1 MKKTFSL
8 LLVCIIYFSSVA
20 QTTNH
25 LPSYNI
31 AKDKVLYTVG
41 YAHLDTQWNWD
52 YPATIN
58 TYIKNI
64 LTENFHL
71 FELYPDYTFNFT
83 GSRRYHFMKEYY
95 PDMFKTLQGYI
106 KQGRWHVAGSSVD
119 EAEANMSSSE
129 SIVRQV
135 LYGNEFFRKNFDTV
149 SYDYMIPD
157 CFGFVAN
164 LPTVLNYC
172 GVKGFSTQ
180 KLTWHSAN
188 GIPFNVGVWNGPD
201 DKGVVAAL
209 NATDY
214 GGDIVPR
221 LDKDTSWDNRLE
233 QDKQRTGYAF
243 DYRYYGVGDQGGA
256 PRKDDVV
263 HAEGSLNNDDSK
275 FKVLLSSADQMFKDV
290 TPEIRK
296 ALPIY
301 KGDLLLIEHSSGS
314 TTSQAYMKRMNRK
327 NELLAQS
334 AETAACIAELS
345 NGLSYP
351 TEKLDNAWELVLGSQ
366 FHDMLPGTAIPK
378 AYEYAWNDEFIAAN
392 NFSSILKNSIANI
405 SHQLNTKTTGRSIV
419 VYNPV
424 AREREDVVSATL
436 YYSKLPENIAVYDY
450 NNKPV
455 PAQITKRSDDSL
467 SFIFLA
473 KLPATGVGVF
483 DVREAKK
490 STSSKS
496 LSVNN
501 NVIENEFYKVTI
513 AENGDLTSVY
523 DKKNSK
529 ELLSAPAKL
538 EFLHEAPTQWP
549 AWNMDWKDRQK
560 PPIDFLDKNASVKII
575 EQGPVRVA
583 LEITREGKGSTI
595 QQIVSLSAG
604 EAGKHVDVDNKINW
618 HSQGVSLKAAFPL
631 TVDNP
636 MATYNLGAG
645 AVERGTNVYNKF
657 EVPSKQWFDLTDAS
671 KKYGVTI
678 LEDCKYGSDKPTD
691 NTLRLTLMYTPE
703 VNKNWVWYGYQG
715 TQDFGVHH
723 FKYGIYGHDGSW
735 QESLSQWQA
744 QFFNQPLIAFEVPK
758 HEGSL
763 GKIYSLINISS
774 PQVGVMAV
782 KKQQDGDYY
791 IVRVNELS
799 GKDLTGVSLRFAN
812 AIEDAYEVNGQ
823 EQRIG
828 NANFNNKNISFDI
841 SHYTIKS
848 FAVKLKSPAQSAEM
862 QSSVALPYNRDVMS
876 FDDNRTDGSFKDDY
890 TLPAE
895 LVPGEIV
902 SDNIHFKMGDK
913 TDEKMNAVTCNQQ
926 QINLPEGNYNKLYL
940 LAAADED
947 TQGEFLID
955 GKPNKLSIQSFT
967 GFVGQF
973 YNRHFTNDEKWGV
986 TSIDNPL
993 AKRDNIAWF
1002 ATHTHYGYPSENV
1015 AYKYSYLYKY
1025 EINLPA
1031 NAKTI
1036 TLPNNDKIKIL
1047 AITVAGSNNDDITE
1061 MQPLYDD
1068 FKGDGTWK

>member
-1 MKKTFSL
+1 MKKTFL
-8 LLVCIIYFSSVA
+8 LLFGCAIYFSSIA
-20 QTTNH
+20 QTTDRFH
-25 LPSYNI
+25 SYNI

-41 YAHLDTQWNWD
+41 YAHLDTEWNWD
-52 YPATIN
+52 YPASIN
-58 TYIKNI
+58 IYIKNM

-71 FELYPDYTFNFT
+71 FELYPDYVFNFT

-129 SIVRQV
+129 SIIRQV

-172 GVKGFSTQ
+172 GLKGFSTQ
-180 KLTWHSAN
+180 KLTWRSAN

-214 GGDIVPR
+214 GGHVVAR

-233 QDKQRTGYAF
+233 EDRKRTGYAF

-256 PRKDDVV
+256 PRKTDVV
-263 HAEGSLNNDDSK
+263 HAVGSLNNPDSK

-296 ALPIY
+296 NLPTY

-314 TTSQAYMKRMNRK
+314 STSQAYMKRMNRK

-334 AETAACIAELS
+334 AETAASMAELTS
-345 NGLSYP
+345 SLSYP
-351 TEKLDNAWELVLGSQ
+351 KEKLDNAWELVLGSQ
-366 FHDMLPGTAIPK
+366 FHDILPGTAIPK

-405 SHQLNTKTTGRSIV
+405 SNQLNTKTVGRSV
-419 VYNPV
+419 LVYNPV
-424 AREREDVVSATL
+424 AREREDVVTATL
-436 YYSKLPENIAVYDY
+436 QYNPLPENIAVYDY
-450 NNKPV
+450 NGKQILS
-455 PAQITKRSDDSL
+455 QITKRLGDTL
-467 SFIFLA
+467 TFIFLA
-473 KLPATGVGVF
+473 KLPATGVAVF
-483 DVREAKK
+483 DVRETKK
-490 STSSKS
+490 SASFKS
-496 LSVNN
+496 LAANN

-523 DKKNSK
+523 DKKNAK
-529 ELLSAPAKL
+529 ELLSSPAKL
-538 EFLHEAPTQWP
+538 EFLHEAPSQWP
-549 AWNMDWKDRQK
+549 SWNMDWKDRK
-560 PPIDFLDKNASVKII
+560 NPPVDFLDKNATVKII
-575 EQGPVRVA
+575 EQGPVRTA
-583 LEITREGKGSTI
+583 IEITREGKGSTI
-595 QQIVSLSAG
+595 QQTVNLSAG
-604 EAGKHVDVDNKINW
+604 EAGKRVDIDNKINW

-631 TVDNP
+631 TVSDSI
-636 MATYNLGAG
+636 ATYNLGAG
-645 AVERGTNVYNKF
+645 TIARANNVENKF
-657 EVPSKQWFDLTDAS
+657 EVPSKQWFDLTDVS
-671 KKYGVTI
+671 KQYGVTI
-678 LEDCKYGSDKPTD
+678 LEDCKYGSDKPND
-691 NTLRLTLMYTPE
+691 NTVRLTLMYTPE
-703 VNKNWVWYGYQG
+703 INKNWTWCNYQG

-723 FKYGIYGHDGSW
+723 FKYGIYGHEGDW
-735 QESLSQWQA
+735 QKGLSQWQA

-758 HEGSL
+758 HWGRF
-763 GKIYSLINISS
+763 GKVYSFINISS

-782 KKQQDGDYY
+782 KKQQNGDYY

-799 GKDLTGVSLRFAN
+799 GKDLSNVSIGFGSV
-812 AIEDAYEVNGQ
+812 IEDAYEVNGQ
-823 EQRIG
+823 EQKIG
-828 NANFNNKNISFDI
+828 NANFSIRNLTFDI

-848 FAVKLKSPAQSAEM
+848 FAVKLKSLGNNAET
-862 QSSVALPYNRDVMS
+862 QTVVDLPYNKDVMS
-876 FDDNRTDGSFKDDY
+876 FDDNRTDGSFDDDY

-913 TDEKMNAVTCNQQ
+913 TDEKMNAVACNQQ
-926 QINLPEGNYNKLYL
+926 QINLPAGNYNKLYL
-940 LAAADED
+940 LAAANDD
-947 TQGEFLID
+947 TKGEFLID
-955 GKPNKLSIQSFT
+955 GKSNSLSIQSFT

-973 YNRHFTNDEKWGV
+973 YNRHFTKDFKDV
-986 TSIDNPL
+986 TSIDMPF

-1015 AYKYSYLYKY
+1015 AYKYSYMYKY
-1025 EINLPA
+1025 EINIPA
-1031 NAKTI
+1031 GAKTI
-1036 TLPNNDKIKIL
+1036 TLPKNDRIKIL
-1047 AITVAGSNNDDITE
+1047 AMTVANSNNDDITE
-1061 MQPLYDD
+1061 LQPLYDD
-1068 FKGDGTWK
+1068 FKGDGEWK